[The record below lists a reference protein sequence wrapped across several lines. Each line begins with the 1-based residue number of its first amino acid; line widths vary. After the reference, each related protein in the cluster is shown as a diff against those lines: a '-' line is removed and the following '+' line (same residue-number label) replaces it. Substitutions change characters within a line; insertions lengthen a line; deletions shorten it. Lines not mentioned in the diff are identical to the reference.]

1 MFAVSDIII
10 FAFHP
15 DLDIGR
21 VIIERSFG
29 PSREKLTSLN
39 YLTREQLNFKDY
51 KTLLQ
56 LRDCTPSVA
65 DKKNKIAISE
75 VFTTELKFAADYL
88 LKWFNKKFKSN
99 NLELSNDVKK
109 KYEIEHPIDWSQDRY
124 CFCNFRLEINPT
136 TYEADEKTISYSDFI
151 YFKERK
157 FLRNIFSSDEL
168 AKTDSLKNL
177 KIFHEQ
183 LLEF

>member
-1 MFAVSDIII
+1 M
-10 FAFHP
+10 
-15 DLDIGR
+15 
-21 VIIERSFG
+21 
-29 PSREKLTSLN
+29 
-39 YLTREQLNFKDY
+39 
-51 KTLLQ
+51 
-56 LRDCTPSVA
+56 
-65 DKKNKIAISE
+65 
-75 VFTTELKFAADYL
+75 FTTELKFAADWL

-124 CFCNFRLEINPT
+124 CLCTFRLEINPT

-151 YFKERK
+151 YFKEHK
-157 FLRNIFSSDEL
+157 FLTNIFSSDEL